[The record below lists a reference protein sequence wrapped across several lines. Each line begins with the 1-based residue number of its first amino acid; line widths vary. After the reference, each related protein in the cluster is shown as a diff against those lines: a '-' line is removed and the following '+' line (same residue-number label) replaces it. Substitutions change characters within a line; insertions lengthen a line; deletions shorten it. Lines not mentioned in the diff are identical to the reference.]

1 LSTSLFIRLLVRAR
15 ANDGQA
21 FDPPEADGLCRAI
34 NAGLNPVCGRLLS
47 APMKLLFGAVPFLV
61 FAAVLVAGI
70 VRAAN
75 GSSWLLIV
83 SSIAFVGLMLKC
95 CLPVKH

>member
-1 LSTSLFIRLLVRAR
+1 
-15 ANDGQA
+15 
-21 FDPPEADGLCRAI
+21 
-34 NAGLNPVCGRLLS
+34 
-47 APMKLLFGAVPFLV
+47 MKLLFGAVPFLV
-61 FAAVLVAGI
+61 FALVLAAGI